1 MNEPKARVS
10 VVVRRRVKEGCESA
24 YEELLKGLLAD
35 AEKFDGYRGSE
46 VIRPV
51 STQDEYD
58 IRVDFDSND
67 ALRAWVNSKE
77 RLRWLDAMKMLADE
91 PQISVLSGLETW
103 FTVPAQKHT
112 GPPPRHKM
120 VVLTWMAIYPS
131 VLVYS
136 LFLEQVPYALHPV
149 VSLFFV
155 TVMVV
160 PTVVYI
166 LLPRLTRLF
175 ESWLFLENA

>member
-1 MNEPKARVS
+1 MNEAKSRVS
-10 VVVRRRVKEGCESA
+10 VVVRRRVEKGCESA
-24 YEELLKGLLAD
+24 YEELLKGLLTD
-35 AEKFDGYRGSE
+35 AEKFAGYWGSE
-46 VIRPV
+46 VIRPS

-58 IRVDFDSND
+58 IRVHFDSND
-67 ALRAWVNSKE
+67 ALRAWVDSKE

-120 VVLTWMAIYPS
+120 VMLTWMAIYPS

-136 LFLEQVPYALHPV
+136 LLLDQLPYALHPV
-149 VSLFFV
+149 VSLFLV

-175 ESWLFLENA
+175 ESWLFVDIA